1 MIWKTACCKEPLF
14 PICPPLRGLTL
25 SRALSLTNPILSDL
39 DIMTL
44 LSRILTSWDRLLSPL
59 RLGVWPWANLLKS
72 LSFSFPIHQV
82 GIIIKPILKGCGKTK
97 YKKRLSYSICHTV
110 STQYITVT
118 ITTIVDVI
126 SVSFSPCKQGLQ
138 YSLISSESC
147 WPWILCSLMSVFIYE
162 KLSWFV
168 HP

>member
-1 MIWKTACCKEPLF
+1 MHHT
-14 PICPPLRGLTL
+14 
-25 SRALSLTNPILSDL
+25 DL
-39 DIMTL
+39 DKQ
-44 LSRILTSWDRLLSPL
+44 
-59 RLGVWPWANLLKS
+59 LG
-72 LSFSFPIHQV
+72 FSGFQFPTRM

-138 YSLISSESC
+138 YVTSVQPQSH
-147 WPWILCSLMSVFIYE
+147 ILRIMLTLNFVFSDECIY
-162 KLSWFV
+162 L
-168 HP
+168 